1 MLEIVRTELKER
13 SYDICIG
20 KNLDDEIKDFL
31 GKKKYSDKVLIISD
45 SNVFSLY
52 GEKYD
57 NLFKDAGYKVAI
69 YVANPGEGAKSLE
82 VAQKIYTKAIEEN
95 LDRKS
100 LIIALGGGVVGD
112 LAGFI
117 AATYLR
123 GVPFIQI
130 PTSLLAAVDS
140 SVGGKVAVNHELG
153 KNLIGAFYQP
163 DAVFIDVNLL
173 KTLPEREI
181 KTGCGEIVK
190 YGIIQDADF
199 FDYLEENADKIL
211 NLDDEVTKK
220 IITTSVK
227 IKADV
232 VSKDER
238 EGDLRRILNFGHTV
252 GHAVEKETHF
262 KAYNHGEAVAIGM
275 VAAMKIGE
283 KLNLIDKRDTLRVE
297 SLLKKLQLPVRTA
310 KVTLEGIKKS
320 MLHDKKTINGKINF
334 VLPVKIGEV
343 IVKNDIPEEI
353 VDEAVKYVIE

>member
-1 MLEIVRTELKER
+1 METIRTELGKR

-20 KNLDDEIKDFL
+20 NNLDNEIKNFL
-31 GKKKYSDKVLIISD
+31 ATKNYSDKALIISD
-45 SNVFSLY
+45 SNVFNLY
-52 GEKYD
+52 GEKFK
-57 NLFKDAGYKVAI
+57 NLFKDAGFQVAG
-69 YVANPGEGAKSLE
+69 YVANPGEGAKSLGE
-82 VAQKIYTKAIEEN
+82 AEKIYTKAIEEN

-100 LIIALGGGVVGD
+100 LIVALGGGVVGD

-123 GVPFIQI
+123 GTPFIQI
-130 PTSLLAAVDS
+130 PTSLLATVDS

-163 DAVFIDVNLL
+163 EAVFIDVDLL
-173 KTLPEREI
+173 KSLPEREI
-181 KTGCGEIVK
+181 KTGCGEVVK
-190 YGIIQDADF
+190 YGVIKDAKF
-199 FDYLEENADKIL
+199 FDYLEENTQSVL
-211 NLDDEVTKK
+211 NLKDDVIEK

-262 KAYNHGEAVAIGM
+262 SVYNHGEAVAIGM
-275 VAAMKIGE
+275 VAAMKMSE
-283 KLNLIDKRDTLRVE
+283 KLKLIENKDTLRLE
-297 SLLKKLQLPVRTA
+297 NLLKKLQLPIRTQ
-310 KVTLEGIKKS
+310 KVSLDGIKKS

-343 IVKNDIPEEI
+343 AVKSDIPEEVI
-353 VDEAVKYVIE
+353 DDAVKYVIE